1 MKTCSKCNIEKPLNE
16 FNKNKS
22 KIDGYHVW
30 CKQCVSNNNKQ
41 LYKDDKK
48 TKKYK
53 TNQYYHN
60 NKDIIL
66 PKLKEYR
73 NKPEIKQKQQEYIK
87 QWVKDNNEHYREY
100 QNEYKKQYYK
110 DNPHSLICLNIKKR
124 CLNGKDDD
132 RVDYTSNELKQHI
145 ELLFKSWMT
154 WGNIG
159 EWEVHHNIPI
169 SWFKPDTPPA
179 IVNNLNNLYPISKQE
194 NRNIKNKYIRTKPNS
209 EYLKQTIP
217 WIKKCHLS
225 IILTYL

>member
-1 MKTCSKCNIEKPLNE
+1 
-16 FNKNKS
+16 
-22 KIDGYHVW
+22 
-30 CKQCVSNNNKQ
+30 
-41 LYKDDKK
+41 
-48 TKKYK
+48 
-53 TNQYYHN
+53 
-60 NKDIIL
+60 
-66 PKLKEYR
+66 
-73 NKPEIKQKQQEYIK
+73 
-87 QWVKDNNEHYREY
+87 
-100 QNEYKKQYYK
+100 
-110 DNPHSLICLNIKKR
+110 
-124 CLNGKDDD
+124 
-132 RVDYTSNELKQHI
+132 
-145 ELLFKSWMT
+145 MT